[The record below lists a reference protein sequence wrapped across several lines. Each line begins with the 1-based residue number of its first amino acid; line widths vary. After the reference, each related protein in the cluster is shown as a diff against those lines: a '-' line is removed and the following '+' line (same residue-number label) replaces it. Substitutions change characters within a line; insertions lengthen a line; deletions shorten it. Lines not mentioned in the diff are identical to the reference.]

1 MHRLPETV
9 QGKWFTAE
17 SYEQSNKRI
26 GLEDLGLAAS
36 SSSKSEKRYELNCM
50 FIQIFLEFW

>member
-17 SYEQSNKRI
+17 SYEQSNKRM
-26 GLEDLGLAAS
+26 GLEELGLAAA
-36 SSSKSEKRYELNCM
+36 SSSKSEKKVRVKLHVHTN
-50 FIQIFLEFW
+50 LS